1 MSLASP
7 QISASRRT
15 VLAGGVAALACAPSF
30 ASVKGIGPD
39 MIMKPQP
46 VTAVPDNPSS
56 RELEDRFFNKTGST
70 NGFGAYVAI
79 MPERSLGLV
88 MLSNRNVPNSERVKG
103 AKAILD
109 KVSGNQGDRLR
120 APVQECDF

>member
-1 MSLASP
+1 
-7 QISASRRT
+7 
-15 VLAGGVAALACAPSF
+15 
-30 ASVKGIGPD
+30 
-39 MIMKPQP
+39 MKPQP